1 MNQSSEDLAY
11 NKIKIAISKGY
22 IKKGSKLKE
31 VALAKSLGMS
41 RATIKGAIKR
51 LVFEGLAESSLHKGA
66 SVVNP
71 SLEEIK
77 ESFMVRAQLEK
88 TATELASN
96 ILTTRDINELNQL
109 IQKERDVFSARKLDQ
124 YYGINNTIHL
134 KIAEKSNNK
143 VLFHYVKELLQK
155 TTIFLILF
163 DPFYQLLDG
172 DDTSPDEHEKIVQ
185 WLEQKNGKKAGLA
198 MEQHLESAMSG
209 IDVKRLLPDDYLSV

>member
-11 NKIKIAISKGY
+11 NKIKVAISKGY
-22 IKKGSKLKE
+22 IKKGNKLKE
-31 VALAKSLGMS
+31 VALAKSLSMS
-41 RATIKGAIKR
+41 QATIKGAIKR
-51 LVFEGLAESSLHKGA
+51 LVFERLAESSLHKGA

-77 ESFMVRAQLEK
+77 QSFMVRAQLEK
-88 TATELASN
+88 TATELASK
-96 ILTTRDINELNQL
+96 ILTSRDIDELNQL

-124 YYGINNTIHL
+124 YYGINNAIHL

>member
-11 NKIKIAISKGY
+11 NKIKVAISKGY
-22 IKKGSKLKE
+22 IKKGNKLKE

-88 TATELASN
+88 MASSLAARKLGPKDFDELHK
-96 ILTTRDINELNQL
+96 L
-109 IQKERDVFSARKLDQ
+109 IQKEKEVFTAHKQDQ
-124 YYGINNTIHL
+124 EYEINNAFHM
-134 KIAEKSNNK
+134 KIAEKSGNR
-143 VLFHYVKELLQK
+143 VLVHYVKELLQK
-155 TTIFLILF
+155 TTIYLILF
-163 DPFYQLLDG
+163 DPFYQLVDVNN
-172 DDTSPDEHEKIVQ
+172 TSPDEHQEIVQ
-185 WLEQKNGKKAGLA
+185 WLEEQNGEKAGLA
-198 MEQHLESAMSG
+198 MEHHLETVMSG
-209 IDVKRLLPDDYLSV
+209 IDVKKLLPDDYLSV

>member
-22 IKKGSKLKE
+22 IKKGNKLKE

-41 RATIKGAIKR
+41 RATIKGAIKQ

-77 ESFMVRAQLEK
+77 QSFMVRAQLEK
-88 TATELASN
+88 TATELASKV
-96 ILTTRDINELNQL
+96 LTSRDIDELHQL

-185 WLEQKNGKKAGLA
+185 WLEKKNGKKAGLA

>member
-11 NKIKIAISKGY
+11 NKIKVAISKGY
-22 IKKGSKLKE
+22 IKKGNKLKE

-41 RATIKGAIKR
+41 RATIKGAIKQ

-77 ESFMVRAQLEK
+77 QSFMVRAQLEK
-88 TATELASN
+88 TATELASK
-96 ILTTRDINELNQL
+96 ILTSRDIDELHQL

-198 MEQHLESAMSG
+198 MEQHLGSAMSG

>member
-11 NKIKIAISKGY
+11 NKIKVAISKGY
-22 IKKGSKLKE
+22 IKKGNKLKE

-41 RATIKGAIKR
+41 RATIKGAIKQ

-77 ESFMVRAQLEK
+77 QSFMVRAQLEK
-88 TATELASN
+88 TATELASK
-96 ILTTRDINELNQL
+96 ILTSRDIDELHQL

-185 WLEQKNGKKAGLA
+185 WLEKKNEKKAGLA
-198 MEQHLESAMSG
+198 MEQHLGSAMSG

>member
-22 IKKGSKLKE
+22 IKKGNKLKE

-41 RATIKGAIKR
+41 RATIKGAIKQ

-77 ESFMVRAQLEK
+77 QSFMVRAQLEK
-88 TATELASN
+88 TATELASKV
-96 ILTTRDINELNQL
+96 LTPRDIDELHQL

>member
-11 NKIKIAISKGY
+11 NKIKVAISKGY
-22 IKKGSKLKE
+22 IKKGNKLKE

-77 ESFMVRAQLEK
+77 QSFMVRAQLEK
-88 TATELASN
+88 MATELASKV
-96 ILTTRDINELNQL
+96 LTSRDIDELNQL
-109 IQKERDVFSARKLDQ
+109 IQKERDIFSARKLDQ

-134 KIAEKSNNK
+134 KIAKKSNNK

-172 DDTSPDEHEKIVQ
+172 DNTSPDEHEEIVQ